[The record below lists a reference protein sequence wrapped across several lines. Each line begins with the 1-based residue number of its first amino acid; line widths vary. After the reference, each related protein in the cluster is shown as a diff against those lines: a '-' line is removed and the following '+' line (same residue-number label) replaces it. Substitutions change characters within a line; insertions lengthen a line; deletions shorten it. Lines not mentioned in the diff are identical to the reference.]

1 MSRVMSMH
9 ETILHHGV
17 SEEAFERFLREDLP
31 PAMANFT
38 DFKMYVLK
46 GERGDRKGRYMT
58 VVEFESLEARN
69 RYFPG
74 SGQPSEAGKQTLE
87 QLGPFIEKWRTFAN
101 YGNPTFTDYVQIA

>member
-1 MSRVMSMH
+1 LVCLKSMH

-17 SEEAFERFLREDLP
+17 SEEAFERFLREELP
-31 PAMANFT
+31 SATAGKE
-38 DFKMYVLK
+38 FKIYVLK

-74 SGQPSEAGKQTLE
+74 AGQPSEAGKQALE
-87 QLGPFIEKWRTFAN
+87 HLGPFIEKWRTFAN